1 MCTVICLCFFSWY
14 SLCWLYLAF
23 PFSIITP
30 FILNPSATSSFF
42 SSLMLP
48 LPFPFFCFWLDPSLP
63 TCPSPQDPSA
73 LLLPLVPSQ
82 TNGAHYKLTKNSPA
96 AKSIHFFFLSVF
108 LSFSL
113 PNAPIFFFFSV
124 PPSGGKWVTEKR
136 LVSSFISWQRAG
148 LCAIR
153 AERLR
158 LWDRGPETGLMAVC
172 LSWFLLYRHRA

>member
-96 AKSIHFFFLSVF
+96 AKSIHFFFF
-108 LSFSL
+108 LSFCLSPFL
-113 PNAPIFFFFSV
+113 MLLFFFLFRTSLRREM
-124 PPSGGKWVTEKR
+124 SNGEKACQLIYQLAACR
-136 LVSSFISWQRAG
+136 S
-148 LCAIR
+148 LCYQGWA
-153 AERLR
+153 AEAVGPGA
-158 LWDRGPETGLMAVC
+158 WDWAHGC
-172 LSWFLLYRHRA
+172 LSVMVLTI